1 MILEKITEHREPI
14 QRFYGASSI
23 DHISLF
29 NFLND
34 QYKKH
39 KKETFILDATY
50 HEKIDGFFFQFGM
63 FEGEFFIQSSY
74 SDMAF
79 EETYKKVFYKSY
91 MFLDIFEKMLDD
103 RELQKSLRILN
114 LKYGSFKIK
123 SEILFAPFEDEHD
136 IQIGT
141 IQYNKKLFGKSGL
154 IVLFG
159 SYKLV
164 SKEWIKNNEILNFI
178 KSTFFNFKNNDELY
192 HELSLEISIKSLIQY
207 FEHEYNKS
215 LFHLQNE
222 TLVGQLIK
230 SDLDSVAQEMQKK
243 LDQLADETKYVM
255 TSEGMPGEGLIL
267 TCGGRLFKG
276 TTLAYTKNREAW
288 WHFFE
293 FFGRCRSQLD
303 KIVDDASKN
312 SFKAQKNTIIQHIF
326 DNKIENYLEYQKYIK
341 NYEIKLDFSKYAQ
354 EILSIKSKFYDILK
368 KIYII
373 KEKIS
378 KNLYERYKIECLK
391 LIKYINYCFF
401 NFNQEQNII
410 LYYLKLENV
419 IKDYEEI
426 KQEADLWIGRA
437 QPWHKGHHSMIDQ
450 KRNTI
455 IHLVGSK
462 IDEENPL
469 HPEDK
474 LSFISHLYE
483 NNKNI
488 WVNPWFTENGYIPA
502 VLGTLFSAPFV
513 VSRIICG
520 SDRKESYQK
529 QIDDIDQDYFE
540 LINGYKIKNIEVVEK
555 DREFS
560 GTQVRYRAVHGNYD
574 DFKSS
579 CYTNINVD
587 DNILLPIYNKLRNQT
602 ADIQY
607 VQTFIKKNDQKRK
620 IRDIIII

>member
-23 DHISLF
+23 DHLSLF

-34 QYKKH
+34 QYKKY
-39 KKETFILDATY
+39 KKDCFVLDATF

-91 MFLDIFEKMLDD
+91 MFLDIFEKMFDD
-103 RELQKSLRILN
+103 RELQKSLRILS

-123 SEILFAPFEDEHD
+123 SEILFAPYDDDHD

-141 IQYNKKLFGKSGL
+141 VQYNKKLFGKSGL

-159 SYKLV
+159 SYKLI
-164 SKEWIKNNEILNFI
+164 SKEWTKNNEIINFI
-178 KSTFFNFKNNDELY
+178 KSSYFNFMNNDELY
-192 HELSLEISIKSLIQY
+192 HNLSLEISIKSLIQY
-207 FEHEYNKS
+207 FDHEFDKS
-215 LFHLQNE
+215 IFHLQNE
-222 TLVGQLIK
+222 TLVGQLIR

-255 TSEGMPGEGLIL
+255 TPEGMPGEGLIL
-267 TCGGRLFKG
+267 TCAGRLFKG

-312 SFKAQKNTIIQHIF
+312 SFKTHKNDIIQYIF
-326 DNKIENYLEYQKYIK
+326 DNKIENYDEYQKYIK
-341 NYEIKLDFSKYAQ
+341 KYEIKLDFSKYFQ
-354 EILSIKSKFYDILK
+354 EILSIKSKFYDICK
-368 KIYII
+368 KIYIM
-373 KEKIS
+373 KDKIS

-391 LIKYINYCFF
+391 LIKYLNCCFF
-401 NFNQEQNII
+401 NFEQEKNII

-419 IKDYEEI
+419 IKDYERP
-426 KQEADLWIGRA
+426 KQEADLWVGRA
-437 QPWHKGHHSMIDQ
+437 QPWHKGHNSMIDPLR
-450 KRNTI
+450 KTI

-474 LSFISHLYE
+474 LNFISHIYE
-483 NNKNI
+483 QNKDI

-502 VLGTLFSAPFV
+502 VLGTLFSAPFI

-520 SDRKESYQK
+520 SDRVESYKK
-529 QIDDIDQDYFE
+529 QIDDIDKEYFE
-540 LINGYKIKNIEVVEK
+540 LINGYKIQNVDVVEK
-555 DREFS
+555 EREFS
-560 GTQVRYRAVHGNYD
+560 GTQVRYRAVHGNYE
-574 DFKSS
+574 DFKAS
-579 CYTNINVD
+579 CYTEMSIND
-587 DNILLPIYNKLRNQT
+587 DILFPIYNKLKNQT

-620 IRDIIII
+620 IRDIIIL